1 MPDAGSI
8 SVDYTPFRHY
18 YDVVFSI
25 VVVLSSVFYFLTLYY
40 KFFVIILFLTLCF
53 YIILLLSLFISL
65 PCSCNW
71 KVTKI
76 ARQKKQRNSAAQLH
90 SLPGISNFRHDT
102 RKLNYFVE

>member
-40 KFFVIILFLTLCF
+40 
-53 YIILLLSLFISL
+53 
-65 PCSCNW
+65 
-71 KVTKI
+71 
-76 ARQKKQRNSAAQLH
+76 
-90 SLPGISNFRHDT
+90 
-102 RKLNYFVE
+102 